1 MEALYLDTHV
11 VIWLRQKE
19 LAKFSKTALENIEKA
34 HILLIS
40 PIVELELKF
49 LQEIGRID
57 DTPYNIIGD
66 LNAMIG
72 LKIDEISLS
81 EVIQKGMLIEWTRD
95 PFDRLIVAH
104 AMAKGNPLLTKDD
117 KILFHFSEAIWNQR
131 TPS

>member
-19 LAKFSKTALENIEKA
+19 RVKFSKTALENIEKA
-34 HILLIS
+34 HTLLIS
-40 PIVELELKF
+40 PVVELELKF

-72 LKIDEISLS
+72 LKIDKISLS

-95 PFDRLIVAH
+95 PFNRLIVAH
-104 AMAKGNPLLTKDD
+104 AMAKDHSLLTKDD
-117 KILFHFSEAIWNQR
+117 KILSHFSGAIW
-131 TPS
+131 

>member
-11 VIWLRQKE
+11 VVWLRQKE
-19 LAKFSKTALENIEKA
+19 LEKFSKKALEIIEETDT
-34 HILLIS
+34 LLIS

-72 LKIDEISLS
+72 LKIDDISLS
-81 EVIQKGMLIEWTRD
+81 EIIQKGMLIEWTRD
-95 PFDRLIVAH
+95 PFDRLIVAQ
-104 AMAKGNPLLTKDD
+104 AMAKSYPLLTKDD
-117 KILFHFSEAIWNQR
+117 KILSHFAGALW
-131 TPS
+131 

>member
-11 VIWLRQKE
+11 VVWLRQKE
-19 LAKFSKTALENIEKA
+19 LEKFSKKALESIEETDA
-34 HILLIS
+34 LLIS
-40 PIVELELKF
+40 PMVELELKF

-81 EVIQKGMLIEWTRD
+81 EIIQKGMLIEWTRD
-95 PFDRLIVAH
+95 PFDRLIVAQ
-104 AMAKGNPLLTKDD
+104 AMAKSYPLLTKDD
-117 KILFHFSEAIWNQR
+117 KILSHFAGALW
-131 TPS
+131 

>member
-19 LAKFSKTALENIEKA
+19 LEKFSKKALENIEETDT
-34 HILLIS
+34 LLVS
-40 PIVELELKF
+40 PMVELELKF

-81 EVIQKGMLIEWTRD
+81 EIIQKGMLIQWTRD
-95 PFDRLIVAH
+95 PFDRLIVAQ
-104 AMAKGNPLLTKDD
+104 AMAKSYPLLTKDD
-117 KILFHFSEAIWNQR
+117 KILSYFAGALW
-131 TPS
+131 

>member
-19 LAKFSKTALENIEKA
+19 VTKFSKTALENIEKA
-34 HILLIS
+34 HTLLIS
-40 PIVELELKF
+40 PMVELELKF

-104 AMAKGNPLLTKDD
+104 AMAKDNPLLTKDD
-117 KILFHFSEAIWNQR
+117 TILSHFGGAIW
-131 TPS
+131 